1 MIVLALV
8 NVSAEEHLPNSPSNS
23 SSPILQSEVEYTIQD
38 GIIYELVSI
47 VTAEG
52 VLNSER
58 IVTRDGTSIL
68 EIIFNGE
75 TKRYINSV
83 DYTIF
88 FNAASDYILGLNR
101 HRISLRGSDLT
112 GPNYKHVFVGE
123 TTRTYYDSDWD
134 ATALSATLYAAFA
147 GMFGLPYAGI
157 ATLVTIAIPLITTY
171 GSV

>member
-1 MIVLALV
+1 M
-8 NVSAEEHLPNSPSNS
+8 
-23 SSPILQSEVEYTIQD
+23 
-38 GIIYELVSI
+38 
-47 VTAEG
+47 
-52 VLNSER
+52 NSER

-171 GSV
+171 DPYKLVVNSGTYEVKFTYDNVYYTHCYHLVLKCYGSGNHLLETGRDYYQSVGG